1 MERPASRQVR
11 ALVLDDLLKNIV
23 QDGFGVV
30 GVGYVAADTEDV
42 SALFDVVLEVVIRT
56 FVRELGHFDLFRG
69 ELFVEV
75 VQI

>member
-1 MERPASRQVR
+1 
-11 ALVLDDLLKNIV
+11 V